1 MVINLSINKNSL
13 FFKISI
19 FFSILIITVHAI
31 IYLGYNI
38 TKQQQIDLLVTK
50 YMKTQ
55 MKVAKDLRDLYPL
68 KAKHFLPP
76 PPKAKEFK
84 DEHFKSEFPPPPPP
98 PLLLSNLDKDTVN
111 NELNKYDLELST
123 ISYNLIKTEGKLL
136 ASEHNWELYEYKGFK
151 YFYNEIP
158 HDFILIKD
166 ILKLED
172 RTQYLILLT
181 ILVNITFI
189 LFYIYLIQK
198 LRPLQQ
204 LRKNIMKF
212 SEGDLSINT
221 SCNGND
227 EISEVSNE
235 FNNALNEIRQLN
247 ESRNLFLRNIMH
259 ELKTPITKGSLISDI
274 MVQNK
279 YQENL
284 KRVFSRLEYLLHE
297 FAKIEQLTSKN
308 IELQKDNYRVIDIID
323 QAIDILFI
331 EREKVTIN
339 VQENLIINVDFQLF
353 SLALKNL
360 IDNGIKYG
368 KSTVVIDITKNTIFI
383 STKGERLHKDFEE
396 YLKPFNRE
404 YETSNKSLGLGLY
417 IVNNILKAHDL
428 SLEYKYE
435 KNQNIF
441 YINF

>member
-13 FFKISI
+13 FFKITI

-31 IYLGYNI
+31 IYIGYNI

-55 MKVAKDLRDLYPL
+55 MKIGKKLNTLEPFKPKR
-68 KAKHFLPP
+68 LPP
-76 PPKAKEFK
+76 PPPNPKEFS
-84 DEHFKSEFPPPPPP
+84 DEHFKSGFPPPPPP
-98 PLLLSNLDKDTVN
+98 PLLSHLDKETVN
-111 NELNKYDLELST
+111 NELKKYDLELSV
-123 ISYNLIKTEGKLL
+123 ISYETIKEKGKLI
-136 ASEHNWELYEYKGFK
+136 ASEHRWELYEYDEFK
-151 YFYNEIP
+151 YFYNETP

-166 ILKLED
+166 TLKLED
-172 RTQYLILLT
+172 RTQVLILLT

-198 LRPLQQ
+198 LRPLQK
-204 LRKNIMKF
+204 LKRNIMKF

-221 SCNGND
+221 SCDGKD

-274 MVQNK
+274 IEQDK
-279 YQENL
+279 YQESL
-284 KRVFSRLEYLLHE
+284 KRVFTRLEYLLHE

-308 IELQKDNYRVIDIID
+308 IELQKDNYRVIDILD

-331 EREKVTIN
+331 ERENITIN
-339 VQENLIINVDFQLF
+339 VEENLIVHVDFQLF

-368 KSTVVIDITKNTIFI
+368 KSPVIIDITKNTIAI
-383 STKGERLHKDFEE
+383 STQGDKLHKDFKE

-417 IVNNILKAHDL
+417 IVNNILKAHNL

-435 KNQNIF
+435 DNQNIF